1 MFSSKSSSP
10 ISLSS
15 MSLFLGLSRSI
26 SFSITLRINE
36 GLLIGKL
43 LNIRRLSILEV
54 CVDLTSL
61 LKIFLDEFLIFFEV
75 FLRLID
81 QGFVFGFSDL
91 IEILFVLQLPSI

>member
-15 MSLFLGLSRSI
+15 KSLFFGLSRSI

-43 LNIRRLSILEV
+43 LDISWLSILEV

-61 LKIFLDEFLIFFEV
+61 LKIFLDEFLVFFEV

-81 QGFVFGFSDL
+81 QSFVFGFSDL